1 MLKTIPQRP
10 YGMKIFVIDT
20 GYAESDWLGHGTVVI
35 DIIKYYNKEA
45 DIVSLSNTHNRTLT
59 SVEMN
64 LFYVLA
70 NCTQN
75 DILITPWNISKNS
88 RIDELFAKISR
99 KCKKIVCTAG
109 NNREYKL
116 DDWTPARLTDY
127 CDVIHCVKKSGD
139 LASFATQNKDTIG
152 MYGTNVT
159 CPDGVVRSGSTISA
173 AIYCGIVSRN
183 SDQRFLRRVTRLIAN
198 KYQSEISH
206 A

>member
-1 MLKTIPQRP
+1 
-10 YGMKIFVIDT
+10 MKIFVIDT
-20 GYAESDWLGHGTVVI
+20 GYAESDWSGHGTVVI
-35 DIIKYYNKEA
+35 DIIKYYNKHAE
-45 DIVSLSNTHNRTLT
+45 IISLSNAHTITHT

-70 NCTQN
+70 NCTKN
-75 DILITPWNISKNS
+75 DILITPWNITKNI
-88 RIDELFAKISR
+88 RMDEIFKKISY
-99 KCKKIVCTAG
+99 KCKKIICTAG
-109 NNREYKL
+109 NNSEYVL

-127 CDVIHCVKKSGD
+127 CDVIHCIKKSGD
-139 LASFATQNKDTIG
+139 TASFATKDQNTIG

-183 SDQRFLRRVTRLIAN
+183 SDHRFIRRVTRLIAH

-206 A
+206 D